1 MRKLILI
8 IFFIFFSS
16 IAFAQSDYSN
26 FTKVKKLFNQK
37 NYSELTNLNFNIS
50 SKSEFYPYYI
60 FYRSISNYYLNNED
74 QSLNDLN
81 EIIKSFPK
89 WSQIDEVYY
98 WIIKIIID
106 KESIE
111 TTLNY
116 FNKIKNIQ
124 IQEDIYSMIEPEIK
138 KISSFNQLKTLYK
151 NYANNKIIAKYY
163 GRSLLKEYLSDE
175 IIDEITEILDLVERD
190 ELFVVENKKFRVAV
204 LLPFMFDGFDNDNF
218 IKNNNFIMDLY
229 SGILF
234 GHKNYDS
241 INSMIDIIPFDT
253 RRDPIVVRKI
263 IQEGN
268 LDNVDL
274 IIGPLYGK
282 PIEIIKQ
289 FCLEN
294 KILMINPLSSNNK
307 IIDDNRYSLLF
318 KPSIKT
324 VAQKASEYSI
334 DRFNTNKNTI
344 IFYENNFQDSLIAK
358 IYYDNLE
365 KNGFNII
372 YSKSVSKDDSRLIL
386 DSLASTYEEMLSDS
400 IYDTLKNISGFLIK
414 DGRGID
420 ELDTAY
426 KYIEKFYIE
435 EDSIGHVFVSSKNS
449 LFASNIISAV
459 DIRNDTIPVL
469 GFEDWLKFN
478 LISIN
483 QFQDLDISLI
493 SPSFSNSLDED
504 YKYIEEYFIDNYR
517 RKLSNNF
524 IIGVEL
530 INMIIDINKSYG
542 RYFQFGLRNEKL
554 IKGKISGG
562 SSYVRANDNQIVPVI
577 KVVESD
583 IIKIN

>member
-1 MRKLILI
+1 MRKLTLI

-400 IYDTLKNISGFLIK
+400 IYDTLKNISGILIK

>member
-1 MRKLILI
+1 MRKLTLI
-8 IFFIFFSS
+8 IFLIFFSS

-26 FTKVKKLFNQK
+26 FTKIKKLFNQK

-98 WIIKIIID
+98 WIIKIIIG

-400 IYDTLKNISGFLIK
+400 IYDTLKNISGILIK

-517 RKLSNNF
+517 RKPSNNF

-562 SSYVRANDNQIVPVI
+562 SSYLRANDNQIVPVI

>member
-1 MRKLILI
+1 MRKLTLI
-8 IFFIFFSS
+8 IFFIFFYS
-16 IAFAQSDYSN
+16 IVFAQSDYSN

-60 FYRSISNYYLNNED
+60 FYRSISNYYSNNED

-98 WIIKIIID
+98 WIIKIIIG

-124 IQEDIYSMIEPEIK
+124 IQDDIYSMIEPEIK

-400 IYDTLKNISGFLIK
+400 IYDTLKNISGILIK
-414 DGRGID
+414 DGRGVD
-420 ELDTAY
+420 ELDTTY

>member
-1 MRKLILI
+1 MRKLTLI

-241 INSMIDIIPFDT
+241 LNSMIDIIPLDT
-253 RRDPIVVRKI
+253 RRDPIVVKKI
-263 IQEGN
+263 IQEGS
-268 LDNVDL
+268 LDNIDL
-274 IIGPLYGK
+274 IIGPLYGR

-324 VAQKASEYSI
+324 VAEKASEFSI
-334 DRFNTNKNTI
+334 NRFNTNKNTV

-386 DSLASTYEEMLSDS
+386 DSLASTYEEILSDS
-400 IYDTLKNISGFLIK
+400 IYDTLKNISGILIK

-426 KYIEKFYIE
+426 KYIEKFYIQ

-459 DIRNDTIPVL
+459 EIRNDTIPVL

-493 SPSFSNSLDED
+493 SPSFFNSLDED

>member
-8 IFFIFFSS
+8 TFFIFFSS

-400 IYDTLKNISGFLIK
+400 IYDTLKNISGILIK

-478 LISIN
+478 VISIN

-562 SSYVRANDNQIVPVI
+562 SSYLRANDNQIVPVI

>member
-1 MRKLILI
+1 MRKLTLLI
-8 IFFIFFSS
+8 IFSFLSS
-16 IAFAQSDYSN
+16 ISFAQSDYSN
-26 FTKVKKLFNQK
+26 FTRVKKLFNQK
-37 NYSELTNLNFNIS
+37 KYLELINLNFNIS
-50 SKSEFYPYYI
+50 DKSEFYPYYI
-60 FYRSISNYYLNNED
+60 FYRSISNYYLNNKD

-81 EIIKSFPK
+81 EIIKSYPK

-98 WIIKIIID
+98 WTIKIIID

-111 TTLNY
+111 TILNF
-116 FNKIKNIQ
+116 FNKIKSIE
-124 IQEDIYSMIEPEIK
+124 IQEDIYFMIEPKIK
-138 KISSFNQLKTLYK
+138 KISSFNQLKSLYK
-151 NYANNKIIAKYY
+151 DYPRNKIVAKYY

-175 IIDEITEILDLVERD
+175 IIDEINEILDLVERD
-190 ELFVVENKKFRVAV
+190 KLFIVENKKFRVAV
-204 LLPFMFDGFDNDNF
+204 LLPFMFDGLDNDYF
-218 IKNNNFIMDLY
+218 IKKNNFIMDLY

-234 GHKNYDS
+234 GHMNYDS
-241 INSMIDIIPFDT
+241 INSVIDIIPFDT
-253 RRDPIVVRKI
+253 RRDPKTVKKI
-263 IQEGN
+263 IQEGS
-268 LDNVDL
+268 LDNIDL

-294 KILMINPLSSNNK
+294 KVLMINPLSSNNK
-307 IIDDNRYSLLF
+307 IIDDNKYSLLF

-324 VAQKASEYSI
+324 VAEKASEFSI
-334 DRFNTNKNTI
+334 NRFNINKNTI

-358 IYYDNLE
+358 IYNDNLE

-386 DSLASTYEEMLSDS
+386 DSLANTYEEILSDS
-400 IYDTLKNISGFLIK
+400 LYDTLKNISGILIK

-420 ELDTAY
+420 KLDTAY

-459 DIRNDTIPVL
+459 DIRNDTISVL
-469 GFEDWLKFN
+469 GFDDWLKFN
-478 LISIN
+478 VITIN
-483 QFQDLDISLI
+483 QFQDLDISML
-493 SPSFSNSLDED
+493 SPSFFNSLDED
-504 YKYIEEYFIDNYR
+504 YKFIEEYFINNFR

-542 RYFQFGLRNEKL
+542 KYFQFGLRNEKL
-554 IKGKISGG
+554 IRGKISEG
-562 SSYVRANDNQIVPVI
+562 SSYIRANDNQIVPVI

-583 IIKIN
+583 IVKIN

>member
-1 MRKLILI
+1 MRKLTLI

-26 FTKVKKLFNQK
+26 FTKIKKLFNQK

-98 WIIKIIID
+98 WIIKIIIG

-400 IYDTLKNISGFLIK
+400 IYDTLKNISGILIK

-517 RKLSNNF
+517 RKPSNNF

-562 SSYVRANDNQIVPVI
+562 SSYLRANDNQIVPVI

>member
-1 MRKLILI
+1 MRKLTLI

-16 IAFAQSDYSN
+16 IGFAQSDYSN

-106 KESIE
+106 KENIE

-124 IQEDIYSMIEPEIK
+124 IQDDIYSIIEPKIK

-190 ELFVVENKKFRVAV
+190 ELFVIENKKFRVAV

-241 INSMIDIIPFDT
+241 LNSMIDIIPFDT
-253 RRDPIVVRKI
+253 RRDPIVVKKI
-263 IQEGN
+263 IQEGS
-268 LDNVDL
+268 LDNIDL

-324 VAQKASEYSI
+324 VAEKASEFSI
-334 DRFNTNKNTI
+334 NRFNKNKNTV

-386 DSLASTYEEMLSDS
+386 DSLASTYEEILSDS
-400 IYDTLKNISGFLIK
+400 IYDTLKNISGILIK

-493 SPSFSNSLDED
+493 SPSFFNSLDED

-554 IKGKISGG
+554 IKSKISGG
-562 SSYVRANDNQIVPVI
+562 SSYIRANDNQIVPVI